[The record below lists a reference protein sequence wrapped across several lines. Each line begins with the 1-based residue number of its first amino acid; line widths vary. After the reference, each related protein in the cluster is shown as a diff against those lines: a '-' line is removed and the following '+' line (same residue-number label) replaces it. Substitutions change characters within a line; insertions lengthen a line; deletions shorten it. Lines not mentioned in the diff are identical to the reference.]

1 MGAQLFFQGLA
12 GIACTLPHRKLKM
25 AGGAPEKSASE
36 NRRAPERLPVEIEI
50 NKNVFVQF
58 ALSDLLEIIAQ
69 ACWTKRTVKTKEK
82 SLKKIDLLK
91 LIDFLSFHTKEIEH
105 LDHNIGLS
113 IKNKSSKRK
122 LSRGDG

>member
-1 MGAQLFFQGLA
+1 
-12 GIACTLPHRKLKM
+12 M

-36 NRRAPERLPVEIEI
+36 NRRTPERLPVEIEI

-82 SLKKIDLLK
+82 SLKK
-91 LIDFLSFHTKEIEH
+91 
-105 LDHNIGLS
+105 
-113 IKNKSSKRK
+113 
-122 LSRGDG
+122 